1 MDVDDS
7 GYRGASASTDD
18 DRYPGIDLTPVANNQ
33 QEMIDKS
40 KWLLMLL

>member
-7 GYRGASASTDD
+7 GYRAASAGADD
-18 DRYPGIDLTPVANNQ
+18 DRYPSRDLTPAANSQ